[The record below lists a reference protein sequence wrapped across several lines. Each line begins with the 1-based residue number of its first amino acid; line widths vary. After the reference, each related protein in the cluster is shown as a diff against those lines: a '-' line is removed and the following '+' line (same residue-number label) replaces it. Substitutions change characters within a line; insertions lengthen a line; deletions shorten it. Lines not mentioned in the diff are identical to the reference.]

1 MQAITFN
8 EASQNLA
15 KFIDEVHN
23 NHEPLIIT
31 HDHQKAVVLMS
42 LDDFNSW
49 QETEYLTRSKANAQ
63 DLLDA
68 VKEIKERTNFPKYS
82 LIEES

>member
-8 EASQNLA
+8 KAMENFAQCIN
-15 KFIDEVHN
+15 EVNN

-31 HDHQKAVVLMS
+31 NDNQKAVVLMS

-49 QETEYLTRSKANAQ
+49 QETEYLTRSSANAQ

-68 VKEIKERTNFPKYS
+68 VKEIKKPY
-82 LIEES
+82 